1 MENVFKKYNIQDFDI
16 MFIQQQINS
25 LLLLLVATFK
35 IDHSFDFAHVVE
47 DASIVPNRNFAHI
60 MVAFAD
66 QNFSIAHIMVAFINH
81 NFSFARIMAAFIDH
95 NFSFAHIMVAFA
107 DHNFSFVRIK
117 VVASINLNNC
127 FELTYSFT
135 DFLKIYFES
144 DCLVELDHPMRS
156 IRPSFC
162 YL

>member
-1 MENVFKKYNIQDFDI
+1 MENVFKKYDIQDFDL

-66 QNFSIAHIMVAFINH
+66 HNFSFAHIMVAFIDQ
-81 NFSFARIMAAFIDH
+81 NFSI
-95 NFSFAHIMVAFA
+95 AHIMVAFA
-107 DHNFSFVRIK
+107 DHNFSFARIMVALINHNFSIAHIM

-127 FELTYSFT
+127 FELTY
-135 DFLKIYFES
+135 
-144 DCLVELDHPMRS
+144 
-156 IRPSFC
+156 
-162 YL
+162 